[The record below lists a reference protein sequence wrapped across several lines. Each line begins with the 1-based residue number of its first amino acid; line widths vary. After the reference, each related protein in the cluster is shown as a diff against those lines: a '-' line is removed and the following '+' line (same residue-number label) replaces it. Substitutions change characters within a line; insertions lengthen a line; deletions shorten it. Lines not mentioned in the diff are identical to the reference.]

1 MTNMSRFQII
11 LTGIFAFFII
21 AGVFVFAISGRSG
34 EERATLLVWGSVPQ
48 SIFESVISKLPIAKD
63 KTISITYVYKKDEDF
78 DNDFIEALA
87 SGVGPDVVVIAQDSM
102 IKHRKKL
109 MLIPFESYSERQFKD
124 TFVEEGEIFIEQ
136 GGFIAF
142 PFLIDPLVMY
152 WNRDIFSGA
161 SLSQPPRYWDEFYN
175 LSKDLTRKDGS
186 LNITRAT
193 IALGEYGNIQNAKEI
208 LSTLIFQAGNPDIVK
223 RVGDGYD
230 ATLENSYN
238 QQISPSQSAINFYTE
253 FSNPTKSHYSW
264 NRSLPNSQ
272 TMFLS
277 GDLAAYFGFSSEA
290 KALKL
295 KNPNLNFDVAPIPQT
310 RTSERVITFGK
321 IQGLA
326 VTRTTK
332 SLPAS
337 FKLISAIS
345 TAQAAQEFSNAT
357 GLPPVRRDLLAKGS
371 TDGFQAL
378 FFKSAIWSQGWLD
391 PERAKTDKIFQ
402 EMIESITGGRARTEQ
417 AVARAQAEITKLL
430 QP

>member
-1 MTNMSRFQII
+1 MTTMSRFQII

-21 AGVFVFAISGRSG
+21 AGVFVFATSGRSG
-34 EERATLLVWGSVPQ
+34 EERANLLVWGSVPQ

-63 KTISITYVYKKDEDF
+63 KSVSITYMYKKDEDF
-78 DNDFIEALA
+78 DSDFIEALA

-102 IKHRKKL
+102 LKHRKKL

-124 TFVEEGEIFIEQ
+124 TFVEEGEIFIEP

-161 SLSQPPRYWDEFYN
+161 SLSQPPKYWDEFYN

-193 IALGEYGNIQNAKEI
+193 IALGEYGNVQNAKEI

-290 KALKL
+290 KAIRL
-295 KNPNLNFDVAPIPQT
+295 KNPNLNFDVAPMPQT
-310 RTSERVITFGK
+310 RTSNKVITFGK

-371 TDGFQAL
+371 TDGFQTL
-378 FFKSAIWSQGWLD
+378 FFKSAIWSHGWLD

-430 QP
+430 KQ